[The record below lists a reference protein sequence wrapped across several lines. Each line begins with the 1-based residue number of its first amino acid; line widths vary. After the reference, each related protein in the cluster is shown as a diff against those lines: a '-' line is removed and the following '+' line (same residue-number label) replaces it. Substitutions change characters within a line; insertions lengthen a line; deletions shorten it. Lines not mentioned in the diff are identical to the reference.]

1 MMKKVLLVLIF
12 IICASVF
19 YAQSTTDTI
28 SDGTNNSSNSS
39 AMPGFYGRHFSACLY
54 TASELNSHAGT
65 LKSISYH
72 IYTGN
77 TAYWEDQR
85 VKIYLKETTAAA
97 VDETQNWAEVKEGA
111 TMVYDSTSFDLQYDD
126 YWKNFDFTEGFA
138 YNGENI
144 LVIVEGYSANTNG
157 GDEIEIYTN
166 YDNTGKCF
174 IYMLDNAEPASNIA
188 LSAMDDEQGQ
198 IERNER
204 PDIFFTY
211 DDNAVSDVCIKNL
224 PYTEDY
230 EGLDTY
236 SNTSF
241 PECWSKIFSYQSGM
255 EYDCPTISP
264 TGADGSSGSLF
275 FMLQGPTS
283 QFAISPKIDPTVPI
297 SNTTVKLRYKS
308 TKTTEVGL
316 ILGVMSDPT
325 DTLTFVAIDTI
336 HRVGATSTWE
346 LKEINMAAY
355 SGEGHYIA
363 LWLCGRAC
371 SAAYPSCFVD
381 NFAVEMSASC
391 TAPVQIAASVNND
404 EATISWTPTD
414 NTTAVRLY
422 YKDSDEETYQSV
434 DISAGTNQYTIE
446 GLSLAT
452 NYEYYLVTI
461 CGDDESQPSAT
472 ATFST
477 PCEEITEFPW
487 TEDFENGLM
496 CWSLDGSANAVNWT
510 ISTNPANPS
519 CAPASGSNVATFA
532 AFNFTDGSW
541 ATMTSPAIDLTES
554 RALTFKLYQYGP
566 MEDYFSEQ
574 PYDDKIE
581 IYVNDDPSVDDATL
595 IATVN
600 GYSSAEGWQ
609 EYTFAIPQ
617 QTSSRSYITLKG
629 ISNYGYNLH
638 IDDLSIENT
647 TEIEEGSNTTLSIYP
662 NPAHDYATL
671 NINGLESV
679 SEIILTDMCGKVVRT
694 YIVNKGDNEILIEKG
709 NLSAGIYVIR
719 LTSGEKTIVEKV
731 TFQ

>member
-1 MMKKVLLVLIF
+1 MKKVLLTLIMV
-12 IICASVF
+12 IGAYLV
-19 YAQSTTDTI
+19 YAQNDCEKT
-28 SDGTNNSSNSS
+28 
-39 AMPGFYGRHFSACLY
+39 
-54 TASELNSHAGT
+54 
-65 LKSISYH
+65 
-72 IYTGN
+72 
-77 TAYWEDQR
+77 
-85 VKIYLKETTAAA
+85 
-97 VDETQNWAEVKEGA
+97 
-111 TMVYDSTSFDLQYDD
+111 
-126 YWKNFDFTEGFA
+126 
-138 YNGENI
+138 
-144 LVIVEGYSANTNG
+144 
-157 GDEIEIYTN
+157 
-166 YDNTGKCF
+166 
-174 IYMLDNAEPASNIA
+174 
-188 LSAMDDEQGQ
+188 
-198 IERNER
+198 
-204 PDIFFTY
+204 
-211 DDNAVSDVCIKNL
+211 L
-224 PYTEDY
+224 PYTEDF
-230 EGLDTY
+230 EGLETY
-236 SNTSF
+236 DNTSF

-297 SNTTVKLRYKS
+297 SSTTVKLRYKS

-381 NFAVEMSASC
+381 NFSVEMSASC

-422 YKDSDEETYQSV
+422 YKASDEETYQSV
-434 DISAGTNQYTIE
+434 DISADTNQYTIE

-461 CGDDESQPSAT
+461 CGDNESQPSTT

-532 AFNFTDGSW
+532 AFSFTDGSW

-617 QTSSRSYITLKG
+617 QTSNRSYITLKG

-647 TEIEEGSNTTLSIYP
+647 TDIEEGSNTTLSIYP

-694 YIVNKGDNEILIEKG
+694 YIANKGDNEILIEKG
-709 NLSAGIYVIR
+709 NLSVGIYVIR

>member
-1 MMKKVLLVLIF
+1 MMKKVLLTLIMV
-12 IICASVF
+12 IGAYLV
-19 YAQSTTDTI
+19 YAQNDCEKT
-28 SDGTNNSSNSS
+28 
-39 AMPGFYGRHFSACLY
+39 
-54 TASELNSHAGT
+54 
-65 LKSISYH
+65 
-72 IYTGN
+72 
-77 TAYWEDQR
+77 
-85 VKIYLKETTAAA
+85 
-97 VDETQNWAEVKEGA
+97 
-111 TMVYDSTSFDLQYDD
+111 
-126 YWKNFDFTEGFA
+126 
-138 YNGENI
+138 
-144 LVIVEGYSANTNG
+144 
-157 GDEIEIYTN
+157 
-166 YDNTGKCF
+166 
-174 IYMLDNAEPASNIA
+174 
-188 LSAMDDEQGQ
+188 
-198 IERNER
+198 
-204 PDIFFTY
+204 
-211 DDNAVSDVCIKNL
+211 L
-224 PYTEDY
+224 PYTEDFENLESY
-230 EGLDTY
+230 D
-236 SNTSF
+236 NAIF
-241 PECWSKIFSYQSGM
+241 PECWSKIFPYQSGM

-283 QFAISPKIDPTVPI
+283 QFAISPKIDPTVSI

-316 ILGVMSDPT
+316 ILGVMTDPT

-336 HRVGATSTWE
+336 HRIGETSTWE
-346 LKEINMAAY
+346 PKEINMAAY

-381 NFAVEMSASC
+381 NFTVEMSASC

-422 YKDSDEETYQSV
+422 YKTSGEETYQSV
-434 DISAGTNQYTIE
+434 EIAASTNQYTIE

-496 CWSLDGSANAVNWT
+496 CWSLDGSANAISWT
-510 ISTNPANPS
+510 ISTNPTNPS
-519 CAPASGSNVATFA
+519 CTPVSGSNVATFA

-581 IYVNDDPSVDDATL
+581 IYVNDEPSTDDATL

-600 GYSSAEGWQ
+600 GYSAAEGWK
-609 EYTFAIPQ
+609 EHTFAIPQ

-638 IDDLSIENT
+638 IDDLSIDNT
-647 TEIEEGSNTTLSIYP
+647 TEVEERGNITLSIYP
-662 NPAHDYATL
+662 NPAHDYTTL

-679 SEIILTDMCGKVVRT
+679 SEITLTDMCGRVVRS
-694 YIVNKGDNEILIEKG
+694 YVANKGDNEILIEKG
-709 NLSAGIYVIR
+709 SLSAGIYVIR
-719 LTSGEKTIVEKV
+719 LTNGEKSLVEKV

>member
-1 MMKKVLLVLIF
+1 MKKVLLTLIMV
-12 IICASVF
+12 IGVYLV
-19 YAQSTTDTI
+19 YAQNDCEKT
-28 SDGTNNSSNSS
+28 
-39 AMPGFYGRHFSACLY
+39 
-54 TASELNSHAGT
+54 
-65 LKSISYH
+65 
-72 IYTGN
+72 
-77 TAYWEDQR
+77 
-85 VKIYLKETTAAA
+85 
-97 VDETQNWAEVKEGA
+97 
-111 TMVYDSTSFDLQYDD
+111 
-126 YWKNFDFTEGFA
+126 
-138 YNGENI
+138 
-144 LVIVEGYSANTNG
+144 
-157 GDEIEIYTN
+157 
-166 YDNTGKCF
+166 
-174 IYMLDNAEPASNIA
+174 
-188 LSAMDDEQGQ
+188 
-198 IERNER
+198 
-204 PDIFFTY
+204 
-211 DDNAVSDVCIKNL
+211 L
-224 PYTEDY
+224 PYTEDF
-230 EGLDTY
+230 EGLETY
-236 SNTSF
+236 DNTSF

-283 QFAISPKIDPTVPI
+283 QFAISPKIDTTVPI
-297 SNTTVKLRYKS
+297 SSTTVKLRYKS

-381 NFAVEMSASC
+381 NFVVEMSASC

-422 YKDSDEETYQSV
+422 YKASYEETYQSV

-532 AFNFTDGSW
+532 AFSFTDGSW

-554 RALTFKLYQYGP
+554 RALTFKLYQYGQ

-647 TEIEEGSNTTLSIYP
+647 TEIEEGSNTALSIYP

-671 NINGLESV
+671 NINGLESG

-694 YIVNKGDNEILIEKG
+694 YIVNKGDNDILIEKG

>member
-1 MMKKVLLVLIF
+1 MKKVLLTLIMV
-12 IICASVF
+12 IGAYLV
-19 YAQSTTDTI
+19 YAQNDCEKT
-28 SDGTNNSSNSS
+28 
-39 AMPGFYGRHFSACLY
+39 
-54 TASELNSHAGT
+54 
-65 LKSISYH
+65 
-72 IYTGN
+72 
-77 TAYWEDQR
+77 
-85 VKIYLKETTAAA
+85 
-97 VDETQNWAEVKEGA
+97 
-111 TMVYDSTSFDLQYDD
+111 
-126 YWKNFDFTEGFA
+126 
-138 YNGENI
+138 
-144 LVIVEGYSANTNG
+144 
-157 GDEIEIYTN
+157 
-166 YDNTGKCF
+166 
-174 IYMLDNAEPASNIA
+174 
-188 LSAMDDEQGQ
+188 
-198 IERNER
+198 
-204 PDIFFTY
+204 
-211 DDNAVSDVCIKNL
+211 L
-224 PYTEDY
+224 PYTEDF
-230 EGLDTY
+230 EGLETY
-236 SNTSF
+236 DNTSF

-297 SNTTVKLRYKS
+297 SSTTVKLRYKS

-422 YKDSDEETYQSV
+422 YKASDEETYQSV

-487 TEDFENGLM
+487 TEDFENGLV

-532 AFNFTDGSW
+532 AFSFTDGSW

-581 IYVNDDPSVDDATL
+581 IYVNDEPSTDDATL

-600 GYSSAEGWQ
+600 GYSAAEGWK

-709 NLSAGIYVIR
+709 GLSAGIYVIR